1 MHRITERV
9 EREDGQTQMR
19 SFYELTI
26 AGRARRLRRL
36 AFNLLEHY
44 DLEVRR
50 LRLMSNEFNAIF
62 RLDTAGKTPYVVR
75 VMRPGER
82 TDEEINSQAIWLAE
96 LGRRGLSVSYPIPNR
111 DGELV
116 TREEAPGVPE
126 PRQGMICTWVPG
138 VSLGHRLTPTNVAK
152 QGELMAQMHAYAASY
167 TLPENFAVKVYDRVY
182 PYTEPWILGDPA
194 YLAPLAEAERE
205 RVRHTI
211 PLVEAALAR
220 LSASG
225 RRMHLLHGDLHQWNV
240 LICRNRV
247 YAIDFDDLLLG
258 HPVQDIGIAL
268 FYYRLRPDYG
278 EILAA
283 FREGYA
289 SVLPWPEV
297 EADEVETWV
306 TGRALALLNG
316 CLWSQDPDD
325 RHYIR
330 YCVDHLMASSSGL

>member
-1 MHRITERV
+1 MK
-9 EREDGQTQMR
+9 
-19 SFYELTI
+19 SFYELTTT
-26 AGRARRLRRL
+26 GRARRLRRL
-36 AFNLLEHY
+36 ALNLLDHY
-44 DLEVRR
+44 DLEGRR

-82 TDEEINSQAIWLAE
+82 TDDEIAAQAIWLAE

-111 DGELV
+111 DGHLV

-126 PRQGMICTWVPG
+126 PRQCLLCTWVPG
-138 VSLGHRLTPTNVAK
+138 VSLGHRLIPANVVK
-152 QGELMAQMHAYAASY
+152 QGELMAQMHAHAATY
-167 TLPENFAVKVYDRVY
+167 TLPEDFAVKVYDRIY
-182 PYTEPWILGDPA
+182 PYNEPWVLGDPA
-194 YLAPLAEAERE
+194 SLAPLDGTEQD
-205 RVRHTI
+205 RVHHTI

-225 RRMHLLHGDLHQWNV
+225 QPMQLLHGDLHQWNV
-240 LICRNRV
+240 LISRNKV
-247 YAIDFDDLLLG
+247 YAIDFDDLVLG
-258 HPVQDIGIAL
+258 HPVQDIGISL
-268 FYYRLRPDYG
+268 FYYRLHSNYA

-283 FREGYA
+283 FQDGYT
-289 SVLPWPEV
+289 SVLPWPE
-297 EADEVETWV
+297 AHAGEVETWV

-325 RHYIR
+325 RQYIR